1 MKHGRAKKPDD
12 AAIAAAWAS
21 ALGLWGV
28 HMHDPVSA
36 TDGKA
41 HGAFAWFGFP
51 PTVHVDHGML
61 AQQGGADELET
72 VFAHEIGHHVLAPA
86 TRIASLKIRH
96 QMARAL
102 AASGSRDPA
111 RHAPLLA
118 NVWSDLLVN
127 TRIVAMQRE
136 ATGETGRD
144 DIGMVR
150 LWRALRTPETSP
162 LMWVYLRASETL
174 WRLPAGTLCDAAPP
188 RARVTGTAS
197 LASHGAVGPGVES
210 VEDLARQLRTI
221 ARTHPESDPDRLA
234 SVARTFAHDPVG
246 GALAFGLIAA
256 PYLVADDDERGGGA
270 AAGSGGTGCADESG
284 PATAAEMSRVLGD
297 RRMWDPPPASEL
309 DEASRAAVAGEAGQG
324 LQLADTQALYSALAT
339 DVVTVAWYR
348 AQALPYV
355 RPWTRRSENVRSED
369 LPGPVDVWEAG
380 DDLADLDWPATLRSS
395 PVVVP
400 GVTTRRRSWLED
412 DAEPGERSITL
423 DVYVDSSGS
432 MRNPRAGSP
441 AVLAG
446 AILVLSILKGGGRV
460 RVTSFSGAGQVA
472 GGETFVD
479 DADAALRDLLHY
491 FGGGTSFPLDLY
503 RDRYAGLPA
512 ATTATERHVVVLS
525 DDGLASMFGVRN
537 EAYAHVAAT
546 VRRVLTTGTLLLADR
561 LHGVSAVAGEAG
573 YDVIYLD
580 AMDDAPAAC
589 AALAEVLHGGA

>member
-1 MKHGRAKKPDD
+1 MKHGRAKQPDD
-12 AAIAAAWAS
+12 AAIAAAWSS
-21 ALGLWGV
+21 ALSLWGV

-36 TDGKA
+36 TDGKEQ
-41 HGAFAWFGFP
+41 GAFAWFGFP

-61 AQQGGADELET
+61 AKQGGADELET
-72 VFAHEIGHHVLAPA
+72 VFAHEIGHHVLSPA

-102 AASGSRDPA
+102 AASGSTDPA

-136 ATGETGRD
+136 AKGESGRD

-150 LWRALRTPETSP
+150 LWRALRTPQTSP

-174 WRLPAGTLCDAAPP
+174 WRLPAGTLCEAAPP
-188 RARVTGTAS
+188 RARVTAKAS
-197 LASHGAVGPGVES
+197 RASQGAVGPGVET

-256 PYLVADDDERGGGA
+256 PYLVADDEESGDGPGGGL
-270 AAGSGGTGCADESG
+270 GTGCADESG

-297 RRMWDPPPASEL
+297 RRMWDAPPASQV
-309 DEASRAAVAGEAGQG
+309 DEVSSAALEAAAGQG
-324 LQLADTQALYSALAT
+324 LQLADTQALYDSLDA

-423 DVYVDSSGS
+423 DVYIDSSGS

-472 GGETFVD
+472 GGEHFVD

-503 RDRYAGLPA
+503 GDRYVGLPA
-512 ATTATERHVVVLS
+512 ATATTERHVVVLS
-525 DDGLASMFGVRN
+525 DDGLASMFGERN
-537 EAYAHVAAT
+537 ESYAHVAAT
-546 VRRVLTTGTLLLADR
+546 VRKVLTTGTLLLEDR
-561 LHGVSAVAGEAG
+561 SRRIGAIAGEAG